1 MKNRFQLLLILA
13 VFLAACNYSSNKK
26 QETSL
31 YQKDG
36 LSFQLPKYWKVGK
49 DRPIEGVDG
58 SRFLSVSNNE
68 PLAGEEFFVITAIDT
83 INTLAETMDNLI
95 EQSRVSY
102 SKRNIEFGLLNQAKE
117 LTIGQH
123 ETLRIDFE
131 TKLLGNRNKGSFTV
145 FNLKDKTYSFV
156 SSAEAKNV
164 KEHTK
169 TIDSI
174 IKSLKVD

>member
-68 PLAGEEFFVITAIDT
+68 PLAGEEFFKVQLNWVTFFSNSVIILSV
-83 INTLAETMDNLI
+83 IG
-95 EQSRVSY
+95 
-102 SKRNIEFGLLNQAKE
+102 GLL
-117 LTIGQH
+117 
-123 ETLRIDFE
+123 TLF
-131 TKLLGNRNKGSFTV
+131 
-145 FNLKDKTYSFV
+145 
-156 SSAEAKNV
+156 
-164 KEHTK
+164 
-169 TIDSI
+169 
-174 IKSLKVD
+174 SLYYFSKKYKKIALPN